1 MSRGDPDTAS
11 RCQEPA
17 SREKD
22 CRSER
27 WLVDHSGWN
36 SMNGEVSIVRT
47 KVLVPAKR
55 ANLLH
60 RSRLVD
66 FIHEHI
72 DRKLILISA
81 AAGYGK
87 TSLLTDHAHDTDL
100 PVCWY
105 SIDEADR
112 DPRVFLEYLVASI
125 GQRFPQF
132 GERTLAALEGAM
144 RTEGMRPVAG
154 SMVNEIYEIIPDY
167 FALVIDDFHLVS
179 DSNEVTTLF
188 SFLLRRLPENC
199 RIILASRTT
208 TPGLPIIELMAQ
220 QQLAGLGNEDL
231 RFTAEEI
238 QRFLRQNHKL
248 DLPPKEAE
256 RLARQSEGWIT
267 AIILGTHTLWKGLL
281 RTMAR
286 ARGDDSQIFAY
297 LAREVLEQQTDEVQS
312 FLKRSSVLQR
322 MSPALCDELL
332 GLDNSREMLSLL
344 EGKNLFISRLEGDGG
359 DWFRYHQLF
368 QEFLQAKLR
377 QDGDPYLG
385 LHLKAAKIFEAQE
398 RWDSAIRHYLE
409 AEAHEHAG
417 RLVEAVAAWAF
428 NSGRWSSLLSWT
440 ESLTGKASPSPWIY
454 YWQSK
459 VFTDSGRLDDAIQA
473 LEKAKEGFSERA
485 ERLGTVKALL
495 EESYI
500 HRLRAEYEQAIAK
513 AEQVLSMMG
522 GDRESTVVG
531 LAHRTLGICY
541 GLQGQLEEGVAELEE
556 ALRSFERLEDEYNVA
571 MTLHD
576 MGAIHLSVDDEKLL
590 DYSRKALA
598 CWRRLGTRGPLATTL
613 NNIGVVHYRQGR
625 FDEAVA
631 ALQEALAE
639 SQAMGLLRPQAYA
652 QATIG
657 DVHRARGEYGPAQKA
672 YEQALALAEEAS
684 EGFLVSYLWDAFGNL
699 QRMLG
704 NYEQAEELIGNAVGK
719 AYEHGSDQEVAVSL
733 ISQGILLHVEGR
745 DGEALRVLRQ
755 AIATLQ
761 DLGVKQELAKARF
774 HIASVLFTLR
784 HVSEAMLNLEMALDI
799 LADAGF
805 DPLLLDEG
813 TGSRSLLQ
821 HALGE
826 PSLQGHTGL
835 LRKLLVRTEPAG
847 ETIQTLAPQSI
858 PTELECFALGSSRV
872 SKDGEPVEAQELRL
886 GAKEMLFFFLAYPSV
901 TKERIVAALWPDLSL
916 AKAHSTFH
924 FYLYQVRRLL
934 GGSASI
940 SYEGGAYRL
949 EARRY
954 LYDVEE
960 FQRALAKAEKARGAQ
975 RERYLYQGVSLY
987 QGDYLEDIYS
997 DWAVGLRASLKR
1009 EYFRALEDLARCCL
1023 QERRLEQ
1030 AVRYYRDLL
1039 DKDPLREDIHRQV
1052 MRGLAEAGDRA
1063 GAIKQFSQLRGIL
1076 SEQLGAEPSRE
1087 TLKLYDDLLA
1097 DDG

>member
-1 MSRGDPDTAS
+1 
-11 RCQEPA
+11 
-17 SREKD
+17 
-22 CRSER
+22 
-27 WLVDHSGWN
+27 
-36 SMNGEVSIVRT
+36 MNGEVSIVRT
-47 KVLVPAKR
+47 KVLLPGKR
-55 ANLLH
+55 ADLLH

-66 FIHEHI
+66 FVHEHI

-87 TSLLTDHAHDTDL
+87 TSLLIDHAHDTDL

-105 SIDEADR
+105 SLDEGDR

-125 GQRFPQF
+125 GERFPHF
-132 GERTLAALEGAM
+132 GERTLGALQEGM
-144 RTEGMRPVAG
+144 RTEGMSSVVG
-154 SMVNEIYEIIPDY
+154 TMVNEIYETIPDY
-167 FALVIDDFHLVS
+167 FALVIDDFHLVGDS
-179 DSNEVTTLF
+179 DEVTTLF
-188 SFLLRRLPENC
+188 AFLLHRLPENC

-231 RFTAEEI
+231 KFTAEDI

-256 RLARQSEGWIT
+256 RLARQSEGWIM

-312 FLKRSSVLQR
+312 FLKESSVLQR
-322 MSPALCDELL
+322 MNPALCDELL
-332 GLDNSREMLSLL
+332 GLDNSREMLALL
-344 EGKNLFISRLEGDGG
+344 EDKNLFISRLEGDGG

-368 QEFLQAKLR
+368 QEFLQTKLR
-377 QDGDPYLG
+377 EDGDPYLG
-385 LHLKAAKIFEAQE
+385 LHLEAGRIFEAQE
-398 RWDSAIRHYLE
+398 SWDSAIRHYLE

-428 NSGRWSSLLSWT
+428 KSGRWSSLLSWT
-440 ESLTGKASPSPWIY
+440 ESLTGQASLSPWIL

-459 VFTDSGRLDDAIQA
+459 VFTDSGRLDDAIRA
-473 LEKAKEGFSERA
+473 LDMAKEGFSETG
-485 ERLGTVKALL
+485 ERLGTVRALL

-500 HRLRAEYEQAIAK
+500 HRLRAEYEAATVK
-513 AEQVLSMMG
+513 AQQVLSMMD
-522 GDRESTVVG
+522 GDRESAVVG

-541 GLQGQLEEGVAELEE
+541 GLQGQLVEGVAQLEE

-571 MTLHD
+571 NTLHD
-576 MGAIHLSVDDEKLL
+576 MGTIHFSVDDEKYL

-598 CWRRLGTRGPLATTL
+598 HWRRLGATAPLCMTL
-613 NNIGVVHYRQGR
+613 NNIGVAHYRQGR
-625 FDEAVA
+625 FDEALS

-639 SQAMGLLRPQAYA
+639 SQALGLLRPQAYA
-652 QATIG
+652 QATMG
-657 DVHRARGEYGPAQKA
+657 DVHRARGEYGLAQGA
-672 YEQALALAEEAS
+672 YEQALALAEEAT
-684 EGFLVSYLWDAFGNL
+684 EGFLVSYLWDALGNL
-699 QRMLG
+699 QRVLG
-704 NYEQAEELIGNAVGK
+704 NYEKAEELIGNAIEK

-755 AIATLQ
+755 AVATLQ
-761 DLGVKQELAKARF
+761 NLGVKQELAKAHF
-774 HIASVLFTLR
+774 HLASALFSR
-784 HVSEAMLNLEMALDI
+784 HEVSEAMLNLEMALDI
-799 LADAGF
+799 LSDAGF

-813 TGSRSLLQ
+813 TGSRPLLRYVVQ
-821 HALGE
+821 EKGMRKHV
-826 PSLQGHTGL
+826 GL
-835 LRKLLVRTEPAG
+835 LRRLLLRTEPAG
-847 ETIQTLAPQSI
+847 QISEMAAVDPS
-858 PTELECFALGSSRV
+858 PTRLEFFALGSSRIRRN
-872 SKDGEPVEAQELRL
+872 SEPVEARELRL
-886 GAKEMLFFFLAYPSV
+886 GAKKMLFFFLAHPAV
-901 TKERIVAALWPDLSL
+901 TKEQIVAALWPDLSL

-924 FYLYQVRRLL
+924 FYLFQVRRLL
-934 GGSASI
+934 GGGASI

-975 RERYLYQGVSLY
+975 REQYLCQGVSTY

-997 DWAVGLRASLKR
+997 DWTVELRASLKR
-1009 EYFRALEDLARCCL
+1009 EYFRALEELAGYYS
-1023 QERRLEQ
+1023 QEGELEQ

-1063 GAIKQFSQLRGIL
+1063 GAMKQFDQLRSIL
-1076 SEQLGAEPSRE
+1076 NEELGAEPSRE
-1087 TLKLYDDLLA
+1087 TIQLYEDLLA

>member
-1 MSRGDPDTAS
+1 
-11 RCQEPA
+11 
-17 SREKD
+17 
-22 CRSER
+22 
-27 WLVDHSGWN
+27 
-36 SMNGEVSIVRT
+36 MNGEVSIVRT

-385 LHLKAAKIFEAQE
+385 LHLKAGHIFEAQE
-398 RWDSAIRHYLE
+398 SWDQAIRHYLE

-428 NSGRWSSLLSWT
+428 KSGRWSSLLSWT

-459 VFTDSGRLDDAIQA
+459 VFTDSGRLDDAIHA

-513 AEQVLSMMG
+513 AEQVLSMMD

-531 LAHRTLGICY
+531 LARQTLGICY
-541 GLQGQLEEGVAELEE
+541 GLQGQLDEGLAQLEE
-556 ALRSFERLEDEYNVA
+556 ALGCFERLEDEYNVA
-571 MTLHD
+571 NTLHD

-613 NNIGVVHYRQGR
+613 NNIGVAHYRQGR

-657 DVHRARGEYGPAQKA
+657 DVHRARGEYGPAQTA
-672 YEQALALAEEAS
+672 YEQSLALAEEAS
-684 EGFLVSYLWDAFGNL
+684 EGFLVSYLWDA
-699 QRMLG
+699 LG
-704 NYEQAEELIGNAVGK
+704 NVQRVLDNYEKAEELIGNASEK
-719 AYEHGSDQEVAVSL
+719 AYEHGSDHEVAVSQ
-733 ISQGILLHVEGR
+733 ISEGILLHVVGKDE
-745 DGEALRVLRQ
+745 EALRVLRQ

-761 DLGVKQELAKARF
+761 DLGVKQELAKAHF
-774 HIASVLFTLR
+774 HLASALFSR
-784 HVSEAMLNLEMALDI
+784 QQVREAMLNLEMALDI
-799 LADAGF
+799 LADVGF

-813 TGSRSLLQ
+813 TGSRPLLQ
-821 HALGE
+821 YVVQEKGMRKHM
-826 PSLQGHTGL
+826 GL
-835 LRKLLVRTEPAG
+835 LRRLLLRTEPAG
-847 ETIQTLAPQSI
+847 QISEMAVVDPSPTL
-858 PTELECFALGSSRV
+858 LEFFALGSSRV
-872 SKDGEPVEAQELRL
+872 RRNSEPVEARELRL
-886 GAKEMLFFFLAYPSV
+886 GAKKMLFFFLAHPAV

-924 FYLYQVRRLL
+924 FYLFQVRRLL
-934 GGSASI
+934 GGTPAI
-940 SYEGGAYRL
+940 TYRGGAYRL
-949 EARRY
+949 ESKRY

-960 FQRALAKAEKARGAQ
+960 FQRALAKSEKARGAQ
-975 RERYLYQGVSLY
+975 REQYLRQAVSLY
-987 QGDYLEDIYS
+987 RGDYLEDIYS
-997 DWAVGLRASLKR
+997 DWTTGLRASLQR
-1009 EYFRALEDLARCCL
+1009 EYFRALEELAGHYF
-1023 QERRLEQ
+1023 QEGRLEQ
-1030 AVRYYRDLL
+1030 AVSYCRKLL
-1039 DKDPLREDIHRQV
+1039 DRDPLREDIHCQV
-1052 MRGLAEAGDRA
+1052 MRGLVQAGDRA
-1063 GAIKQFSQLRGIL
+1063 GAMRQYEELRRVL
-1076 SEQLGAEPSRE
+1076 EKQLGAEPSTE
-1087 TLKLYDDLLA
+1087 TLKLYEDLLA